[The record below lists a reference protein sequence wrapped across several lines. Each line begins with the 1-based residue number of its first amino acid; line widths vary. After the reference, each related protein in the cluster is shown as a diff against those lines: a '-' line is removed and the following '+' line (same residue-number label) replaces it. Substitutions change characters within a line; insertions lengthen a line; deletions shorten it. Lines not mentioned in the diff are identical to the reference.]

1 MVDETIRIK
10 CFKIIFFFEAPYLE
24 YFCNETFLLIFQHGD
39 VGSEVDALVHEH
51 KSRYPSRKGKKI
63 IGFAECWCPTLFS
76 PSIIKM
82 VSDANNNLI
91 LVVQLQSDFF
101 RYWARHQ
108 LVRVNC
114 AKFQPLIMDLLWFV
128 GTTVARWETQIQLSL
143 TVGQNSFSLFLTL
156 CYITV
161 GEVSSSHS
169 T

>member
-1 MVDETIRIK
+1 MADETIRIK
-10 CFKIIFFFEAPYLE
+10 FFKITYFLEAPLLE

-91 LVVQLQSDFF
+91 LAIGFFSLLSSSSISSCQLREISTINHGLVVVCRNHCCEMRDADTTFIDRGAKFL
-101 RYWARHQ
+101 Q
-108 LVRVNC
+108 LVPNSLLHNC
-114 AKFQPLIMDLLWFV
+114 W
-128 GTTVARWETQIQLSL
+128 RSE
-143 TVGQNSFSLFLTL
+143 
-156 CYITV
+156 
-161 GEVSSSHS
+161 
-169 T
+169 

>member
-1 MVDETIRIK
+1 MVDDFLRIK

-24 YFCNETFLLIFQHGD
+24 YFCNETFLLIFQHDD

-91 LVVQLQSDFF
+91 LVVELQSDFF
-101 RYWARHQ
+101 RY
-108 LVRVNC
+108 
-114 AKFQPLIMDLLWFV
+114 
-128 GTTVARWETQIQLSL
+128 
-143 TVGQNSFSLFLTL
+143 
-156 CYITV
+156 
-161 GEVSSSHS
+161 
-169 T
+169 